1 MSVPVSV
8 AEDSVLSFNMT
19 TLHYYLKEALLNII
33 ENRRQNFAFLVFL
46 SLSFIGVIITD
57 SLIYSVSLKAEE
69 ELKVHSDKV
78 IFVKFY
84 RPKAVG
90 YIMEKFITVSK
101 VLSFSKNAFLYVS
114 DTPFSGELFS
124 VNGIDKLGLNMGY
137 AGDLNDKYNGNVA
150 VVNESSP
157 FVSKK
162 QIFIN
167 GVPFKIIGVRLNS
180 KTDFLDSLG
189 LKASQSDEHIFI
201 PLETMFKMKLDNRV
215 NAVQIFLDNIVTK
228 RDINNVKRV
237 LYDNDIRKFDIVTSL
252 NAKETVDRVLERF
265 SLLTNSVY
273 VILTLSASVTCFILS
288 KRSFYSRRVE
298 LSLKIIHGTEKKEIT
313 VLIIIESLIMLSVCL
328 FISLIHAG
336 VIMHIIKYF
345 LDVTI
350 SIRTTMIT
358 ISLANVLLVFIFANI
373 IFSRLFFSIN
383 PVNAIKGK
391 IE

>member
-1 MSVPVSV
+1 
-8 AEDSVLSFNMT
+8 MT

-46 SLSFIGVIITD
+46 SLSFIGIIITD
-57 SLIYSVSLKAEE
+57 SLIFSVSLKAEE
-69 ELKVHSDKV
+69 ELKVHSDKI

-84 RPKAVG
+84 RPKTAE
-90 YIMEKFITVSK
+90 YITKKIITVSK
-101 VLSFSKNAFLYVS
+101 VISFSKNAFLYVG
-114 DTPFSGELFS
+114 DTPFSGEPFL
-124 VNGIDKLGLNMGY
+124 VNGIDKLGLNTGY
-137 AGDLNDKYNGNVA
+137 MGDLSDKYNGNVA
-150 VVNESSP
+150 IVNESSP
-157 FVSKK
+157 FLGKK

-167 GVPFKIIGVRLNS
+167 GIPFKIIGVRLNS

-189 LKASQSDEHIFI
+189 LKVNQSDEHILI

-215 NAVQIFLDNIVTK
+215 DAVKIFLDNIVTK

-252 NAKETVDRVLERF
+252 NAKEAVDRVLERF

-328 FISLIHAG
+328 FISVIHAG

-358 ISLANVLLVFIFANI
+358 ISLANVLLVFISANI
-373 IFSRLFFSIN
+373 IFGRLFFSIN

>member
-1 MSVPVSV
+1 M
-8 AEDSVLSFNMT
+8 LSFNMT

-33 ENRRQNFAFLVFL
+33 ENKRQNFAFLVFL
-46 SLSFIGVIITD
+46 SLSFIGIIITD
-57 SLIYSVSLKAEE
+57 SLIFSVSLKAEE
-69 ELKVHSDKV
+69 ELKVHSDKI

-84 RPKAVG
+84 RPKTAE
-90 YIMEKFITVSK
+90 YITKKFITVSK
-101 VLSFSKNAFLYVS
+101 VLSFSKNAFLYVG
-114 DTPFSGELFS
+114 DTPFSGEPFS
-124 VNGIDKLGLNMGY
+124 VNGIDKLGLNTGY
-137 AGDLNDKYNGNVA
+137 MGDLSDKYNGNVA
-150 VVNESSP
+150 IVNESSP
-157 FVSKK
+157 FLGKK
-162 QIFIN
+162 QIFVN

-189 LKASQSDEHIFI
+189 LNVNQSDEHILI

-215 NAVQIFLDNIVTK
+215 DAVKIFLDNIVTK

-252 NAKETVDRVLERF
+252 NAKEAVDRVLERF

-328 FISLIHAG
+328 FISVIHAG

-358 ISLANVLLVFIFANI
+358 ISLANVLLVFISANI
-373 IFSRLFFSIN
+373 IFGRLFFSIN

>member
-1 MSVPVSV
+1 
-8 AEDSVLSFNMT
+8 MT

-33 ENRRQNFAFLVFL
+33 ENRRQNFAFIVFL
-46 SLSFIGVIITD
+46 SLSFIGIIITD
-57 SLIYSVSLKAEE
+57 SLIFSVSLKAEE
-69 ELKVHSDKV
+69 ELKVHSDKI

-84 RPKAVG
+84 RPKTAE
-90 YIMEKFITVSK
+90 YITKKFITVSK
-101 VLSFSKNAFLYVS
+101 VLSFSKNAFLYVG
-114 DTPFSGELFS
+114 DTPFSGEPFL
-124 VNGIDKLGLNMGY
+124 VNGIDKLGLNTGY
-137 AGDLNDKYNGNVA
+137 MGDLSDKYNGNVA
-150 VVNESSP
+150 IVNESSP
-157 FVSKK
+157 FLGKK

-189 LKASQSDEHIFI
+189 LKANQSDEHILI

-215 NAVQIFLDNIVTK
+215 DAVKIFLD
-228 RDINNVKRV
+228 NNVKRV
-237 LYDNDIRKFDIVTSL
+237 LYENDIRKFDIVTSL
-252 NAKETVDRVLERF
+252 NAKEAVDRVLDRF

-313 VLIIIESLIMLSVCL
+313 VLIIVESLIMLSVCL
-328 FISLIHAG
+328 FISIIYAG
-336 VIMHIIKYF
+336 GILHIIKYF

-350 SIRTTMIT
+350 SIRATMIT
-358 ISLANVLLVFIFANI
+358 ISLANVLLVFISSNI
-373 IFSRLFFSIN
+373 IFGRLFFSIN

>member
-1 MSVPVSV
+1 
-8 AEDSVLSFNMT
+8 MT

-46 SLSFIGVIITD
+46 SLSFIGIIITD
-57 SLIYSVSLKAEE
+57 SLIFSVSLKAEE
-69 ELKVHSDKV
+69 ELKVHSDKI

-84 RPKAVG
+84 RPKTAE
-90 YIMEKFITVSK
+90 YITKKIITVSK
-101 VLSFSKNAFLYVS
+101 VISFSKNAFLYVG
-114 DTPFSGELFS
+114 DTPFSGEPFL
-124 VNGIDKLGLNMGY
+124 VNGIDKLGLNTGY
-137 AGDLNDKYNGNVA
+137 MGDLSDKYNGNVA
-150 VVNESSP
+150 IVNESSP
-157 FVSKK
+157 FLGKK

-167 GVPFKIIGVRLNS
+167 GIPFKIIGVRLNS

-189 LKASQSDEHIFI
+189 LKVNQSDEHILI

-215 NAVQIFLDNIVTK
+215 DAVKIFLDNIVTK

-252 NAKETVDRVLERF
+252 NAKETVDRVLDRF

-313 VLIIIESLIMLSVCL
+313 VLIIVESLIMLSVCL
-328 FISLIHAG
+328 FISIIYAG
-336 VIMHIIKYF
+336 GILHIIKYF

-350 SIRTTMIT
+350 SIRATMIT
-358 ISLANVLLVFIFANI
+358 ISLANVLLVFISSNI
-373 IFSRLFFSIN
+373 IFGRLFFSIN

>member
-1 MSVPVSV
+1 
-8 AEDSVLSFNMT
+8 VLSFNMT

-46 SLSFIGVIITD
+46 SLSFIGIIITD

-78 IFVKFY
+78 IFVKLY
-84 RPKAVG
+84 RPKTVG
-90 YIMEKFITVSK
+90 YITEKFITVSK
-101 VLSFSKNAFLYVS
+101 VLSFSKNEFLYVS

-124 VNGIDKLGLNMGY
+124 VSGIDKLGLNTEY
-137 AGDLNDKYNGNVA
+137 SGDLNDKYNGNVA
-150 VVNESSP
+150 IVNESSP
-157 FVSKK
+157 FFSKK

-189 LKASQSDEHIFI
+189 LKANQSDEHIFI

-215 NAVQIFLDNIVTK
+215 NAVKIFLDNIVTK

-252 NAKETVDRVLERF
+252 NAKEAVDRVLERF

-298 LSLKIIHGTEKKEIT
+298 LALKIIHGTEKKEIT

>member
-1 MSVPVSV
+1 
-8 AEDSVLSFNMT
+8 
-19 TLHYYLKEALLNII
+19 
-33 ENRRQNFAFLVFL
+33 
-46 SLSFIGVIITD
+46 
-57 SLIYSVSLKAEE
+57 
-69 ELKVHSDKV
+69 
-78 IFVKFY
+78 
-84 RPKAVG
+84 
-90 YIMEKFITVSK
+90 
-101 VLSFSKNAFLYVS
+101 
-114 DTPFSGELFS
+114 
-124 VNGIDKLGLNMGY
+124 
-137 AGDLNDKYNGNVA
+137 
-150 VVNESSP
+150 
-157 FVSKK
+157 
-162 QIFIN
+162 
-167 GVPFKIIGVRLNS
+167 
-180 KTDFLDSLG
+180 
-189 LKASQSDEHIFI
+189 
-201 PLETMFKMKLDNRV
+201 MKLDNRV
-215 NAVQIFLDNIVTK
+215 NAVKIFLDNIVTK

-252 NAKETVDRVLERF
+252 NAKEAVDRVLERF

-298 LSLKIIHGTEKKEIT
+298 LALKIIHGTEKKEIT

>member
-1 MSVPVSV
+1 
-8 AEDSVLSFNMT
+8 MT

-46 SLSFIGVIITD
+46 SLSFIGIIITD
-57 SLIYSVSLKAEE
+57 SLIFSVSLKAEE
-69 ELKVHSDKV
+69 ELKVHSDKI
-78 IFVKFY
+78 IFVKFH
-84 RPKAVG
+84 RPKTSE
-90 YIMEKFITVSK
+90 YITKKFITVSK
-101 VLSFSKNAFLYVS
+101 FLSFSKNAFLYVG
-114 DTPFSGELFS
+114 DTPFSGEPFL
-124 VNGIDKLGLNMGY
+124 VNGIDKLGLNTGY
-137 AGDLNDKYNGNVA
+137 MGDLSDKYNGNVA
-150 VVNESSP
+150 IVNESSP
-157 FVSKK
+157 FLGKK

-167 GVPFKIIGVRLNS
+167 GIPFKIIGVRLNS

-189 LKASQSDEHIFI
+189 LKVNQSDEHILI

-215 NAVQIFLDNIVTK
+215 DAVKIFLDNIVTK

-237 LYDNDIRKFDIVTSL
+237 LYDNDIRKFDIITSL
-252 NAKETVDRVLERF
+252 NAKEAVDRVLDRF

-313 VLIIIESLIMLSVCL
+313 VLIIVESLIMLSVCL
-328 FISLIHAG
+328 FISIIYAG
-336 VIMHIIKYF
+336 GILHIIKYF

-350 SIRTTMIT
+350 SIRATMIT
-358 ISLANVLLVFIFANI
+358 ISLANVLLVFISSNI
-373 IFSRLFFSIN
+373 IFGRLFFSIN

-391 IE
+391 TE

>member
-1 MSVPVSV
+1 MWQGIL
-8 AEDSVLSFNMT
+8 VLSFNMT

-33 ENRRQNFAFLVFL
+33 ENKRQNFAFLVFL
-46 SLSFIGVIITD
+46 SLSFIGIIITD
-57 SLIYSVSLKAEE
+57 SLIFSVSLKAEE
-69 ELKVHSDKV
+69 ELKVHSDKI

-84 RPKAVG
+84 RPKTAE
-90 YIMEKFITVSK
+90 YITKNFITVSK
-101 VLSFSKNAFLYVS
+101 VLSFSKNAFLYVG
-114 DTPFSGELFS
+114 DTPFSGEPFS
-124 VNGIDKLGLNMGY
+124 VNGIDKLGLNTGY
-137 AGDLNDKYNGNVA
+137 MGDLSDKYNGNVA
-150 VVNESSP
+150 IVNESSP
-157 FVSKK
+157 FLGKK
-162 QIFIN
+162 QIFVN

-189 LKASQSDEHIFI
+189 LNVNQSDEHILI

-215 NAVQIFLDNIVTK
+215 DAVKIFLDNIVTK

-252 NAKETVDRVLERF
+252 NAKEAVDRVLDRF

-288 KRSFYSRRVE
+288 KRNFYSRRVE

-313 VLIIIESLIMLSVCL
+313 VLTIIESLIMLSVCL
-328 FISLIHAG
+328 FISVIYAG
-336 VIMHIIKYF
+336 GILHIIKYF

-350 SIRTTMIT
+350 SIRVTMIT
-358 ISLANVLLVFIFANI
+358 ISLANVLLVFISSNI
-373 IFSRLFFSIN
+373 IFGRLFFSIN